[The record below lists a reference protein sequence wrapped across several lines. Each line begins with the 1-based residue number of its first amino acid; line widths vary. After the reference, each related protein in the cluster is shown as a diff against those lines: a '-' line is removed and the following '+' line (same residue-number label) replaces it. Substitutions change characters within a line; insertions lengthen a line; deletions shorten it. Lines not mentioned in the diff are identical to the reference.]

1 MDDKGKPL
9 VIPIFIPH
17 HGCPHQCI
25 FCNQNVIAGQKNQVP
40 GTDQIP
46 GALSINRTIQD
57 YLKYQGKR
65 SHVELAFF
73 GGNFLGLPPKMVTGL
88 LNIVQPYIKDGA
100 IQGIRF
106 STRPDTISTASL
118 DLIKPF
124 EISMV
129 ELGVQSMDDGVLAAS
144 GRGHTAADTTHALD
158 LLKQRGYPVGVQL
171 MVGLPKDNEATLLSG
186 TKKIAGLA
194 PDIARIYPLLVLA
207 QSPLA
212 KLYNQGKYSPLS
224 LDKSIELVKK
234 MVVVLERAHVR
245 VIRVGLQ
252 ASDIMADESQMLAGP
267 WHPAFGHLV
276 FSSLMYDAL
285 VDRIK
290 SCQAM
295 ADPGRI
301 RIFVHPRSESRLRG
315 DKNGNLEKLPRD
327 FPGLEFE
334 IIKDSQL
341 AVGQVRVENET
352 V

>member
-25 FCNQNVIAGQKNQVP
+25 FCNQNLIAGQKSQVP
-40 GTDQIP
+40 GTDQVP
-46 GALSINRTIQD
+46 GAALINQTIQD

-65 SHVELAFF
+65 RHVEVAFF
-73 GGNFLGLPPKMVTGL
+73 GGNFLGLQAKTVTGL
-88 LNIVQPYIKDGA
+88 LNIVQPHIKNGA

-106 STRPDTISTASL
+106 STRPDTISTATL

-129 ELGVQSMDDGVLAAS
+129 ELGVQSMNDGVLTAS
-144 GRGHTAADTTHALD
+144 GRGHTAADTTHAMD
-158 LLKQRGYPVGVQL
+158 LLKHRGYPVGVQL
-171 MVGLPKDNEATLLSG
+171 MVGLPKDSEATLLSG
-186 TKKIAGLA
+186 TRKIAGLA

-212 KLYNQGKYSPLS
+212 TLYKQGKYTPLS
-224 LDKSIELVKK
+224 LYKSINFVKQ
-234 MVVVLERAHVR
+234 MVVILQKASVR

-276 FSSLMYDAL
+276 FSALMYDEL
-285 VDRIK
+285 IEKIK
-290 SCQAM
+290 SCS
-295 ADPGRI
+295 GRTDSGRM
-301 RIFVHPRSESRLRG
+301 RILVHPSSESRLRG
-315 DKNGNLEKLPRD
+315 DKNGNLEKLSRD
-327 FPGLEFE
+327 FHGMEFA
-334 IIKDSQL
+334 IIKDRSL
-341 AVGQVRVENET
+341 APGRIEVENET